1 MKRDSRVRTGLT
13 ILWALSPLLTAGL
26 ASPIIFTH
34 VALRLRR
41 WAHWLAAAGYLAL
54 ESAVFATVEAD
65 PGTAGDVIFSI
76 GAVVSVLGGT
86 AHAFAVRGRV
96 FARRD
101 AVAFDQAQGEIR
113 RRRELRARAHEI
125 ARRDPQTALEMR
137 IGRPDLP
144 RGFDDGG
151 LVDVNH
157 APAHVLAQGLGI
169 TLEQAERLVEARER
183 CDGFVSAEEAAAL
196 TGLPPSL
203 TPRLAEYG
211 VYLP

>member
-1 MKRDSRVRTGLT
+1 MKRDSWVRTGLT
-13 ILWALSPLLTAGL
+13 ILWALSPLLTLGL
-26 ASPIIFTH
+26 ANPFIFTH
-34 VALRLRR
+34 VALRLRS
-41 WAHWLAAAGYLAL
+41 WMHWLAAAGYLAL
-54 ESAVFATVEAD
+54 ELVQFVPSDSASGAGTDVVFTIAL
-65 PGTAGDVIFSI
+65 GTAM
-76 GAVVSVLGGT
+76 LGGT

-101 AVAFDQAQGEIR
+101 AVAFDQAQEEIR

-169 TLEQAERLVEARER
+169 TPEQAERLVQTRER